1 MTKIKIGLLILL
13 TVLITFISEAQ
24 ELKTI
29 DQIHNA
35 YKNKTINAEQL
46 AKKYIK
52 RIKDLDSQ
60 YNAVISIEPTALKQA
75 KEIDNKA
82 EKGFW
87 IGPLHGIP
95 VLLKDNIETIG
106 TLPTTAGSLAL
117 RNNVTNKDA
126 FVVKKL
132 RDAGAII
139 LGKTNLSEWANF
151 RSSFSSS
158 GWSAIGG
165 QTHNAHD
172 IERNPWG
179 SSSGSAVAIALN
191 FAPVAL
197 GTETD
202 GSITSPASVNGIYA
216 IKPSMGQVSR
226 TGTIPLSSSQ
236 DTIGPMTH
244 SLNDA
249 LKVLSVIQGKD
260 PLDPA
265 TTDFKIKPAII
276 KNKKSL
282 VIGVLPSDQ
291 FTAETQKVYAKQVQ
305 ALKAAGHIPVN
316 ITITD
321 KLESL
326 LADEYYTLLYDF
338 KNEINNY
345 LKNTPKEVPVKS
357 LGDLIKF
364 NVKNKSTEMP
374 YFGQNILI
382 KSNRIN
388 LEEKQRYSKTKTR
401 YRSAAINAIS
411 NLYRNK
417 VVDIVIAPT
426 TSPAWKIDL
435 INGDSTKDNSSSL
448 SAIAGT
454 THITLPVGNVKHLPI
469 GLSIIADVGGELSA
483 YTYAKIIDDVLS
495 KDTKKPE

>member
-321 KLESL
+321 KL
-326 LADEYYTLLYDF
+326 
-338 KNEINNY
+338 
-345 LKNTPKEVPVKS
+345 
-357 LGDLIKF
+357 
-364 NVKNKSTEMP
+364 
-374 YFGQNILI
+374 
-382 KSNRIN
+382 
-388 LEEKQRYSKTKTR
+388 
-401 YRSAAINAIS
+401 
-411 NLYRNK
+411 
-417 VVDIVIAPT
+417 
-426 TSPAWKIDL
+426 
-435 INGDSTKDNSSSL
+435 
-448 SAIAGT
+448 
-454 THITLPVGNVKHLPI
+454 
-469 GLSIIADVGGELSA
+469 
-483 YTYAKIIDDVLS
+483 
-495 KDTKKPE
+495 